1 MKRYIAMAALLIG
14 GLASAQQNKP
24 VLEEV
29 NGMVKVTYYYENG
42 KVQQEGFYKE
52 GKLEG
57 KWISYD
63 ENGNVVSTPCE
74 PEPEGVQYDRFV
86 PHLLNLVKRQK
97 EQIETQAASIAALE
111 ARLTALEGQ

>member
-14 GLASAQQNKP
+14 GLATAQQNKP

-42 KVQQEGFYKE
+42 KVQQEGFYKD

-63 ENGNVVSTPCE
+63 ENGNKIAIAEYTD
-74 PEPEGVQYDRFV
+74 GNKTGKWFFWTDK
-86 PHLLNLVKRQK
+86 NLSEVDYTQGAVAEVKVWNR
-97 EQIETQAASIAALE
+97 EAL
-111 ARLTALEGQ
+111 AGKN